1 MNKSIVLYSTGCP
14 SCKTLKLMLDK
25 AGISYTE
32 NNSVDEMLALGFTQ
46 IPVLSV
52 DGLNLGFKDAKNWI
66 EENNKGENR

>member
-66 EENNKGENR
+66 EENHKGENR